1 MTADQIRVLWNSV
14 DQKNK
19 RDIVSY
25 RLKVEFDNDVLD
37 ILNQRR
43 GGTAPAEINAD
54 PQSNEP
60 FIKDNDVKA
69 RQTELFTSF
78 KGNVPEA

>member
-1 MTADQIRVLWNSV
+1 MTAEQIRVLWNNV

-25 RLKVEFDNDVLD
+25 RLKVEFADEVLD
-37 ILNQRR
+37 ILNKRR
-43 GGTAPAEINAD
+43 GGAPPDQNND

-60 FIKDNDVKA
+60 FLKDSDIKA
-69 RQTELFTSF
+69 R
-78 KGNVPEA
+78 